1 MTEPPDGQ
9 ARMEARVATPA
20 EIPAAVEV
28 LARAFYADPVWSW
41 AFPDPER
48 RLEQHRNVWELVAK
62 AAVGYETAWLAGDC
76 AAVALWIPP
85 GKPELRPEDGER
97 LEGLLGELLG
107 NGASRVLETFERF
120 DAAHP
125 SAQPHY
131 YLSLL
136 ATDPDQRGRG
146 LGMGL
151 LAATLERIDAE
162 GAAAFLES
170 SNPLNDRRYERL
182 GFVRCGEF
190 ELPEDGPTVT
200 QMWREP
206 AGHGAGAT
214 GGFG

>member
-1 MTEPPDGQ
+1 MTEPPDGPTPI
-9 ARMEARVATPA
+9 EARLATRA

-28 LARAFYADPVWSW
+28 LARAFYADPVWGW

-48 RLEQHRNVWELVAK
+48 RLEQHRAIWGLVAE
-62 AAVGYETAWLAGDC
+62 AALGYKSAWLSGDC

-85 GKPELRPEDGER
+85 GKPELRAEDEER
-97 LEGLLGELLG
+97 LEGLLTELLG
-107 NGASRVLETFERF
+107 EGAIRVLETFERF
-120 DAAHP
+120 EAAHP
-125 SAQPHY
+125 SAPPHY

-170 SNPLNDRRYERL
+170 SNPVNDHRYERL

-190 ELPEDGPTVT
+190 ELSEDGPAVT

-206 AGHGAGAT
+206 R
-214 GGFG
+214 

>member
-1 MTEPPDGQ
+1 MTEPPRRRDPV
-9 ARMEARVATPA
+9 EAALVTRP
-20 EIPAAVEV
+20 ELPAAIET

-48 RLEQHRNVWELVAK
+48 RLEQHRAVWGLVGE
-62 AAVGYETAWLAGDC
+62 AALSYGSAWNTANC

-85 GKPELRPEDGER
+85 GEPELRPEDEER
-97 LEGLLGELLG
+97 LEGMLAELLG
-107 NGASRVLETFERF
+107 DGAARVIETFERF

-125 SAQPHY
+125 HDEPHH

-136 ATDPDQRGRG
+136 GTNPDHRGRG

-162 GAAAFLES
+162 GSPAFLES
-170 SNPLNDRRYERL
+170 SNPVNTPRYERL
-182 GFVRCGEF
+182 GFRVRGEF
-190 ELPEDGPTVT
+190 ELAEDGPRVT

-206 AGHGAGAT
+206 AAPAASA
-214 GGFG
+214 